1 MIHAPLPRIRILVE
15 TEESWPPARPSS
27 EVLSPSSTWEALV
40 PAQAEPPNTPDDFA
54 TWYMQQQF
62 AEENKTRARLSRR
75 QSFIPSPRN
84 MQNAQ
89 VRKTASMTP
98 HPLIS
103 TPTARRTPSSS
114 SLHTTAPPCP
124 RMARPRETSRSH
136 DSQTQSSLP
145 TTCTRLQDS
154 QEFLPRESTEEEEE
168 QESLLKAS
176 RLLETDSV
184 SCHQGHFLS
193 LPTSDTLTDPIFPS
207 LDTRTTHSFT
217 DHCSH
222 LAPPLRIF
230 PSRPIALVGLG

>member
-89 VRKTASMTP
+89 LAE
-98 HPLIS
+98 PLPPPPFI
-103 TPTARRTPSSS
+103 PPPPPAPEWHVPGKRVEA
-114 SLHTTAPPCP
+114 TT
-124 RMARPRETSRSH
+124 
-136 DSQTQSSLP
+136 LK
-145 TTCTRLQDS
+145 
-154 QEFLPRESTEEEEE
+154 
-168 QESLLKAS
+168 LKAVS
-176 RLLETDSV
+176 QRLAHVFKTPKSFFPGKAQRKRKSKRASSKPLV
-184 SCHQGHFLS
+184 S
-193 LPTSDTLTDPIFPS
+193 
-207 LDTRTTHSFT
+207 
-217 DHCSH
+217 
-222 LAPPLRIF
+222 
-230 PSRPIALVGLG
+230 